1 MESWP
6 WHVVLLI
13 PSQTEVVL
21 AGDAPF
27 IELRPSDGVRQGR
40 NWALAEML
48 PAGSQSWSMRLVA
61 GADLAAADN
70 RLVRPDSSASLNL
83 ADTHYQAKIEQS
95 SGRAGVHRSGYRL
108 GDHPGTPVD
117 ESNEWICGLGPY
129 CAEPPRWTWAPGN
142 YLGMPA
148 GTAIGEGDLWW
159 CSVDPSL
166 CIENLGKTVVTPQN
180 QLFSVLRT
188 GTGDLDLASAG
199 NLTQWSPYG
208 VYTAGTQAA
217 DVATG
222 FNQPRGLFNGS
233 VLGAGGADYEVLST
247 SQYQAWYPEHGGNL
261 DIAVGGD
268 VVGDQWAEKLTSSD
282 PIRPLPQRCSRQLAL
297 APGQR
302 R

>member
-1 MESWP
+1 M
-6 WHVVLLI
+6 
-13 PSQTEVVL
+13 
-21 AGDAPF
+21 D
-27 IELRPSDGVRQGR
+27 LR
-40 NWALAEML
+40 
-48 PAGSQSWSMRLVA
+48 A
-61 GADLAAADN
+61 GAVLC
-70 RLVRPDSSASLNL
+70 RAS
-83 ADTHYQAKIEQS
+83 
-95 SGRAGVHRSGYRL
+95 
-108 GDHPGTPVD
+108 
-117 ESNEWICGLGPY
+117 
-129 CAEPPRWTWAPGN
+129 RWTWAPGN

-282 PIRPLPQRCSRQLAL
+282 PIRPCPQRCSRQLAL

>member
-1 MESWP
+1 
-6 WHVVLLI
+6 
-13 PSQTEVVL
+13 
-21 AGDAPF
+21 
-27 IELRPSDGVRQGR
+27 
-40 NWALAEML
+40 
-48 PAGSQSWSMRLVA
+48 
-61 GADLAAADN
+61 
-70 RLVRPDSSASLNL
+70 
-83 ADTHYQAKIEQS
+83 
-95 SGRAGVHRSGYRL
+95 
-108 GDHPGTPVD
+108 
-117 ESNEWICGLGPY
+117 
-129 CAEPPRWTWAPGN
+129 
-142 YLGMPA
+142 
-148 GTAIGEGDLWW
+148 AIGEGDLWW

-282 PIRPLPQRCSRQLAL
+282 PIRPLPPSAAVGTPSLSALPWRQSQLPTAAL
-297 APGQR
+297 GGKGRMGSLLVSFSAH
-302 R
+302 

>member
-1 MESWP
+1 M
-6 WHVVLLI
+6 
-13 PSQTEVVL
+13 T
-21 AGDAPF
+21 
-27 IELRPSDGVRQGR
+27 
-40 NWALAEML
+40 
-48 PAGSQSWSMRLVA
+48 
-61 GADLAAADN
+61 
-70 RLVRPDSSASLNL
+70 
-83 ADTHYQAKIEQS
+83 
-95 SGRAGVHRSGYRL
+95 
-108 GDHPGTPVD
+108 PGTPVD

-222 FNQPRGLFNGS
+222 FKQPRGLFNGS

-282 PIRPLPQRCSRQLAL
+282 PIRPLPPALQSATGSGARAAPTGKECRRPGGSISAAMCVARRRCSLSGRLHRFRHSGRRQSQHAN
-297 APGQR
+297 R